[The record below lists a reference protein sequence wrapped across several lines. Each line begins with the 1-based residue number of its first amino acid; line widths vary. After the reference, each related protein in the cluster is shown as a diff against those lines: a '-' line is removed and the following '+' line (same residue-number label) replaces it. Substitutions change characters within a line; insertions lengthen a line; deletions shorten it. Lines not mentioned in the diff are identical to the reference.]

1 MIKKIVSLLMVF
13 SLFCFT
19 LFSTNIGANAS
30 QLDSENNNL
39 NLIDNLQTEID
50 KDFLIVD
57 NGTQIES
64 DISTTALP
72 VVLPL
77 ATYIGKK
84 LIKEALKHYAKEAVI
99 DAVMKELN
107 LPKTISGKNLVSKL
121 KKVGFEVVSHDGTS
135 HVKMRGPNGK
145 TFTVPQHKELATGTY
160 NSIKKQIK
168 DSIAD

>member
-1 MIKKIVSLLMVF
+1 MKKITSLLMVF

-19 LFSTNIGANAS
+19 LFSTNISANAS
-30 QLDSENNNL
+30 ELDLENNNV
-39 NLIDNLQTEID
+39 NLIDNLHTEIE
-50 KDFLIVD
+50 KSLLIID
-57 NGTQIES
+57 NGTEIEP
-64 DISTTALP
+64 DISTQALP

-107 LPKTISGKNLVSKL
+107 LPKTISGKDLVKKL
-121 KKVGFEVVSHDGTS
+121 KKVGFEEVSHDGTS

-145 TFTVPQHKELATGTY
+145 TFMVPQHKELKIGTY
-160 NSIKKQIK
+160 NSIKKSIK
-168 DSIAD
+168 ESIAD

>member
-1 MIKKIVSLLMVF
+1 MKKITSLLMVF

-19 LFSTNIGANAS
+19 LFSTNISANAS
-30 QLDSENNNL
+30 ELDLENNNV
-39 NLIDNLQTEID
+39 NLIDNLHTEIE
-50 KDFLIVD
+50 KSLLIID
-57 NGTQIES
+57 NGTEIEP
-64 DISTTALP
+64 DISTQALP

-107 LPKTISGKNLVSKL
+107 LPKTISGKDLIKKL
-121 KKVGFEVVSHDGTS
+121 KKVGFEEVSTNGD

-145 TFTVPQHKELATGTY
+145 TFPVPLHKEIAKGTY
-160 NSIKKQIK
+160 SAIKKQIK
-168 DSIAD
+168 DAIAD